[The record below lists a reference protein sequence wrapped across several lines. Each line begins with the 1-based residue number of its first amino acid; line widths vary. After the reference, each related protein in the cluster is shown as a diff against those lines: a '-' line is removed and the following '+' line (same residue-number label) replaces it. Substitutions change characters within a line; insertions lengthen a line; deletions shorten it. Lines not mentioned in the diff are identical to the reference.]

1 MNNETILIVF
11 VAATAASVLLQA
23 IVLLALYIAMR
34 KTAKS
39 MQDEIAE
46 LRGTLNPLVV
56 DAKDFLTRV
65 GPKIDVITTDLAEL
79 AHGLRAQGEELQTS
93 TGEILERVRRQSG
106 RLDVMFSSL
115 LDTVER
121 AGSIVT
127 QAVHTPLRQINAA
140 AAFAKA
146 VFGTLRNGP
155 APHEA
160 QPTHSPAD
168 KDLFV

>member
-11 VAATAASVLLQA
+11 VAATAASVLMQA
-23 IVLLALYIAMR
+23 CVLLALFITMR
-34 KTAKS
+34 RTAKS
-39 MQDEIAE
+39 MQDEISE
-46 LRGTLNPLVV
+46 LRTTLNPFVV

-65 GPKIDVITTDLAEL
+65 GPKIDAITTDLAEL
-79 AHGLRAQGEELQTS
+79 THGLRTQGEELQVSTS
-93 TGEILERVRRQSG
+93 EILERVRRQSS

-121 AGSIVT
+121 AGGILA
-127 QAVHTPLRQINAA
+127 QAVNTPLRQVNAV

-146 VFGTLRNGP
+146 MFGSFRNGP
-155 APHEA
+155 SPQAP

>member
-23 IVLLALYIAMR
+23 CVLLALYVAMR
-34 KTAKS
+34 KTTRS
-39 MQDEIAE
+39 MQEEIAE
-46 LRGTLNPLVV
+46 LRTTLNPLVV

-65 GPKIDVITTDLAEL
+65 GPKIDAITTDLAEL
-79 AHGLRAQGEELQTS
+79 THGLRTQGEELQVS
-93 TGEILERVRRQSG
+93 TNEILERVRRQSS

-127 QAVHTPLRQINAA
+127 QAVNTPLRQFNAV

-155 APHEA
+155 APQQS

>member
-1 MNNETILIVF
+1 MNNEIVLIIF
-11 VAATAASVLLQA
+11 VAATAISVLMQA
-23 IVLLALYIAMR
+23 LVLLGMLVALR
-34 KTAKS
+34 KMAKTV
-39 MQDEIAE
+39 QDELGEFRA
-46 LRGTLNPLVV
+46 TFVPFVV
-56 DAKDFLTRV
+56 EAKDFLTRV
-65 GPKIDVITTDLAEL
+65 GPKIDAITTDLTEL
-79 AHGLRAQGEELQTS
+79 THGLRTQGEELQVS
-93 TGEILERVRRQSG
+93 TNEILERVRRQSS

-127 QAVHTPLRQINAA
+127 QAVNTPLRQVSAV

-146 VFGTLRNGP
+146 MFGTLRNGP
-155 APHEA
+155 APQAA